1 MRKKIIYD
9 FFLELRETVLRV
21 GESLKQKLTNTYKT
35 TMETVSSF
43 THLNKSDPKEIQ
55 EEVDKL
61 LDQNLANE
69 KENKSNVSGNGS
81 IASTNGILDSVET
94 DIPLGRLNKS
104 KRIDYVLQEAPLEFF
119 NEYIFALTSH
129 VCYW

>member
-1 MRKKIIYD
+1 
-9 FFLELRETVLRV
+9 
-21 GESLKQKLTNTYKT
+21 
-35 TMETVSSF
+35 METVSSF

-61 LDQNLANE
+61 LDQHLANE
-69 KENKSNVSGNGS
+69 KEKKSSVYGNGS
-81 IASTNGILDSVET
+81 TTSPNGSTVDTVET
-94 DIPLGRLNKS
+94 DIPLGCLNKS

>member
-1 MRKKIIYD
+1 
-9 FFLELRETVLRV
+9 
-21 GESLKQKLTNTYKT
+21 
-35 TMETVSSF
+35 METVSSF
-43 THLNKSDPKEIQ
+43 THLNKSDSNEIQ

-61 LDQNLANE
+61 LDTNLANE
-69 KENKSNVSGNGS
+69 KSNVYRNGS
-81 IASTNGILDSVET
+81 ISSNPGTVDIVET
-94 DIPLGRLNKS
+94 DIPLGCLNKS